1 MSTTTILFAAIVM
14 VAAGWILAL
23 FWVIDMKHTYE
34 SSAQEDAERLADER
48 FREMCENTEYR
59 VHYDRYIV
67 CGKGYQIEEDKKI
80 TMYAQKITPQPG
92 QIYVN
97 RNGGTYRCLRLT
109 ADGDPVMMNMDTGW
123 LLTAH
128 DCRVYHDG
136 QIDWL
141 YSYNCKFMEGAVC

>member
-1 MSTTTILFAAIVM
+1 MTPEQVYLVALILVLGVIAIALMWV
-14 VAAGWILAL
+14 LAMREA
-23 FWVIDMKHTYE
+23 FD
-34 SSAQEDAERLADER
+34 SSVDDEADRRADER
-48 FREMCENTEYR
+48 FREMCDNTEYR

-67 CGKGYQIEEDKKI
+67 CGQGYQQQEDKI

-109 ADGDPVMMNMDTGW
+109 ADGDAVMMQMDTGW